1 MRNPVELFRFHV
13 EDLDD
18 RDHLLNRERIEVWA
32 DSLEEAV
39 AVAED
44 AFPGWRIRAI
54 TSGGAR

>member
-18 RDHLLNRERIEVWA
+18 RDQLLNRERIEVWA
-32 DSLEEAV
+32 DTLEEAV

-54 TSGGAR
+54 TSEGTR